1 MSEKQIKTKKKEKS
15 EKKTTSK
22 PVKSKREMTDKLVK
36 IDQNLIASK
45 KCALTKTSLIFDE
58 SITTDEFVNV
68 GRCLKLMK
76 KTILWWIG
84 DWGLFAELNE
94 DFWFSSALEE
104 VRESYSD
111 GTIENAVWIC
121 KKIEPSR
128 RREKLSFGHHQ
139 VVAPLEPEEQDKYL
153 EEAEKYRLS
162 VMKLRKR
169 IKHDKISAESKE
181 YAQAA
186 IVIDDSC
193 GSFFYLKYIGKCAQA
208 MSKAE
213 HMVDVLR
220 SWRDQY
226 SFDFYSDNN
235 DEVEALLKKANGL
248 LKSLKDLLDRRIN
261 DDEDDK
267 EEPKDE
273 PKIEEVKKESL
284 QG

>member
-1 MSEKQIKTKKKEKS
+1 
-15 EKKTTSK
+15 
-22 PVKSKREMTDKLVK
+22 MTDKLVK
-36 IDQNLIASK
+36 IDQNLITSK

-58 SITTDEFVNV
+58 SITKDEFVNV

-84 DWGLFAELNE
+84 DWGLFAELNK

-111 GTIENAVWIC
+111 GTIENAVWVC

-139 VVAPLEPEEQDKYL
+139 VVAPLELKEQDEYL
-153 EEAEKYRLS
+153 EEAEEYGYS
-162 VMKLRKR
+162 VMRLRQR
-169 IKHDKISAESKE
+169 IKYDKSLAKARKE
-181 YAQAA
+181 YELDE
-186 IVIDDSC
+186 IVFDERC
-193 GSFFYLKYIGKCAQA
+193 MPFYYLSYIRKCVQA
-208 MSKAE
+208 MCVAE
-213 HMVDVLR
+213 CMVDILC

-226 SFDFYSDNN
+226 SFDFYSDTNQQ
-235 DEVEALLKKANGL
+235 VEALLEYANGL

-261 DDEDDK
+261 NDEDDK

-273 PKIEEVKKESL
+273 PKIEEVKKES